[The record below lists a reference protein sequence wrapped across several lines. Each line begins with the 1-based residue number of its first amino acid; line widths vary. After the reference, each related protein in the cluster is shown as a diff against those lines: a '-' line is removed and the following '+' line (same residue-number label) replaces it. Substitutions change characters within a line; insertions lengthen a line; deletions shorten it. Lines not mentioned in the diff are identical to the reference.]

1 MKQLYILRRTLSAI
15 ILLLAS
21 AIPCMAIDFEVD
33 GIKYSVNEN
42 GEIASVTV
50 VKNTTNYSGDIVIP
64 STVTHDGITY
74 SVTSIGDNAFY
85 GCTSLTSISI
95 PEGVTCIGEV
105 AFAYC
110 TSLTSIYIPESV
122 TSIKRAA
129 FGSCEALTSISL
141 TEGLTSIG
149 SSAFACCE
157 ALTSISL
164 PESVTSI
171 GDFSFG
177 ECTSLTSISIPK
189 DVTSIGYE
197 VLVACSS
204 LTSITVS
211 PENTVYDSREGCNAL
226 IETST
231 NTLIAACQ
239 STIIPESVTRIGDG
253 AFDYCTSLTS
263 ISLPEGVTSIGE
275 GAFYDCTSLTS
286 ISLPEGM
293 TSIGEGAFYGCTSL
307 TSISLPE
314 GLTSIGS
321 GAFCDCTSLTS
332 ISLPE
337 GVTSIGD
344 VTFAGCTSLTTIV
357 CRANEV
363 PELGNNA
370 FADVPQCG
378 ATLYVPSSSIEA
390 YGAADQW
397 KDFGNILTLEEY
409 TTGIASTTAQS
420 EDSGVYDVY
429 TIRGTLIRKGCNLNG
444 LPAGAYILRHGNE
457 SKTVVI
463 K

>member
-263 ISLPEGVTSIGE
+263 ISLPEGVTSIG
-275 GAFYDCTSLTS
+275 
-286 ISLPEGM
+286 
-293 TSIGEGAFYGCTSL
+293 
-307 TSISLPE
+307 
-314 GLTSIGS
+314 
-321 GAFCDCTSLTS
+321 
-332 ISLPE
+332 
-337 GVTSIGD
+337 D